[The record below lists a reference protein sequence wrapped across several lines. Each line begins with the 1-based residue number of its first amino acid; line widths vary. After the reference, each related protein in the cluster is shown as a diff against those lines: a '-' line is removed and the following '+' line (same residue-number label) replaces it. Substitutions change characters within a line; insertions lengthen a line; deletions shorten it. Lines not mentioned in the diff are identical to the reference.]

1 MERLRDIS
9 ELIGTDDQSAD
20 ICQTYLDQPLTFAN
34 DNSDLFSPSIGPD
47 VLDDI
52 VRKIKECDG
61 DELSGQLRRHL
72 WSIISSNRT
81 LPHKFGCLSLD
92 GCIAARCL
100 TLDFSSTTQQLSCRA
115 LA

>member
-47 VLDDI
+47 DLDDI
-52 VRKIKECDG
+52 VRKIKECDV

-72 WSIISSNRT
+72 RSITICF
-81 LPHKFGCLSLD
+81 LQ
-92 GCIAARCL
+92 AERCHTNL
-100 TLDFSSTTQQLSCRA
+100 VAYLIESH
-115 LA
+115 